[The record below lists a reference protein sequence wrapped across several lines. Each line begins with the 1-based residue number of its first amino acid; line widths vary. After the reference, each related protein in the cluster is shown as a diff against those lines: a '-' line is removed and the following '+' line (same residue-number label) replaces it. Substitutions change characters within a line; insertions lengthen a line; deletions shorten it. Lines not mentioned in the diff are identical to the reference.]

1 MMPPGIQDPSGIVIA
16 NLEPIAPAKLLG
28 ICVGDKL
35 SKGNKKCKRTN
46 RNHKQQYNKWTLI
59 KTFTINKIMANFSL
73 N

>member
-35 SKGNKKCKRTN
+35 SKGNKKYKRTN
-46 RNHKQQYNKWTLI
+46 RNHK
-59 KTFTINKIMANFSL
+59 
-73 N
+73 